1 MKTKRTKMNELTNA
15 LAKALAD
22 SAAFYLKAQ
31 GFHWNVEG
39 DDFPMYHDFFSK
51 LYGEVYEAVDT
62 IAELIRTLDVK
73 SPAGIN
79 TLGKLTNISDS
90 TASTSNAMIAELFRD
105 NQIVLTSLMEA
116 YRLAERFSEFGISN
130 FIQDRIQAHKKH
142 AWMLRSMTRGD
153 E

>member
-1 MKTKRTKMNELTNA
+1 MNELTNT
-15 LAKALAD
+15 LVKSLAD

-39 DDFPMYHDFFSK
+39 SDFPMYHDFFGE
-51 LYGEVYEAVDT
+51 LYSDVYGAVDT

-73 SPAGIN
+73 APAGIN
-79 TLGKLTNISDS
+79 TLSKLTGIADS
-90 TASTSNAMIAELFRD
+90 TATTCEAMIDELFKD
-105 NQIVLTSLMEA
+105 NQVVLSSLTA
-116 YRLAERFSEFGISN
+116 CYNQAERFSEFGISN

-142 AWMLRSMTRGD
+142 AWMLRSMTKGG

>member
-1 MKTKRTKMNELTNA
+1 MNELTNT
-15 LAKALAD
+15 LVKALAD

-39 DDFPMYHDFFSK
+39 DDFPMYHQFFGE
-51 LYGEVYEAVDT
+51 LYEEVYGAVDT

-79 TLGKLTNISDS
+79 TLGKLTGISES
-90 TASTSNAMIAELFRD
+90 SASTSDAMITELFRD
-105 NQIVLTSLMEA
+105 NQIVLSSLLA
-116 YRLAERFSEFGISN
+116 CYNQAERFSEFGISN

-142 AWMLRSMTRGD
+142 AWMLRSMTKGD

>member
-1 MKTKRTKMNELTNA
+1 MNELTNA

-39 DDFPMYHDFFSK
+39 RYFPMYHKFLGK
-51 LYGEVYEAVDT
+51 LYGEVYDAVDN

-73 SPAGIN
+73 APAGIS
-79 TLGKLTNISDS
+79 TLAKLSNISDS
-90 TASTSNAMIAELFRD
+90 TASTCDAMISELFSD
-105 NQIVLTSLMEA
+105 NQQVLTSLMDA
-116 YRLAERFSEFGISN
+116 YRLSERFSEFGISN
-130 FIQDRIQAHKKH
+130 YLQDRIQAHKKH
-142 AWMLRSMTRGD
+142 AWMLRAMTKG

>member
-1 MKTKRTKMNELTNA
+1 MNELTNA
-15 LAKALAD
+15 LVKSLAD

-39 DDFPMYHDFFSK
+39 DDFPMYHDFFGE
-51 LYGEVYEAVDT
+51 LYSEVYGAVDT

-73 SPAGIN
+73 APAGIDA
-79 TLGKLTNISDS
+79 LAKLTSIESSTVSD
-90 TASTSNAMIAELFRD
+90 TDAMISELYRD
-105 NQIVLTSLMEA
+105 NQTLLTSLHDT